1 MCTDDIWNGNFGQ
14 VKPDLNCQKTLVAE
28 ESDGEFCASNPEI
41 LMIGCGIIMMY
52 LRDNHICIREL
63 LSAPYVG
70 RDFDGSG
77 SRKYL
82 GHGHFST

>member
-41 LMIGCGIIMMY
+41 LMIGCGIII
-52 LRDNHICIREL
+52 RDNHIRIRETL
-63 LSAPYVG
+63 ARIICG
-70 RDFDGSG
+70 
-77 SRKYL
+77 
-82 GHGHFST
+82 